1 MLQGETRFTTGI
13 GPLDRRLGGGVP
25 AGSVVA
31 LTAPPTSQSELL
43 LYQLAAQQRTL
54 YLSARRT
61 APAIRDAI
69 ERSVPQ
75 YAQIHVHAVD
85 RDAPVDDITDLVG
98 QFDASSVVVIDPMDV
113 IEASEPDRLRE
124 FCCTLRERLV
134 EADSIAVLHCLSG
147 RDVPDGRDVTANMA
161 DVVFQLE
168 TERDGD
174 SVENTLAVPKFRG
187 GPALGKA
194 LELELTE
201 DVVVDT
207 SRDIA

>member
-1 MLQGETRFTTGI
+1 M
-13 GPLDRRLGGGVP
+13 
-25 AGSVVA
+25 
-31 LTAPPTSQSELL
+31 TAPPTSQSELL

-54 YLSARRT
+54 YLSARRA

-69 ERSVPQ
+69 ERSVPE

-85 RDAPVDDITDLVG
+85 QDTPIDDITDLVG
-98 QFDASSVVVIDPMDV
+98 RFESSSVVLVDPIDV
-113 IEASEPDRLRE
+113 VERCEPDRLRE
-124 FCCTLRERLV
+124 FYCTLRERLV

-147 RDVPDGRDVTANMA
+147 RDVPAERDLTTYMA
-161 DVVFQLE
+161 DIVFDLE

-174 SVENTLAVPKFRG
+174 RVENTLAVPKFRG

-201 DVVVDT
+201 RVVVDT